1 MGDSAVKMVRGASFL
16 VFDTSISALIGII
29 AFAFITRLI
38 TKTEMGIMAVLLM
51 VTSTC
56 QLTCTLGLPNA
67 ATKFISESLG
77 KDDLDSAA
85 GVTNRVLRINLL
97 MSFTISLLCF
107 VFAEYL
113 SEFLFGSIQ
122 YTNIIQLLSINI
134 FFASLLPGLTG
145 VLLGFKR
152 LREIGLFGVI
162 RDGITW
168 NCLRMAHCK
177 RI

>member
-1 MGDSAVKMVRGASFL
+1 MRVHLVMGDSALRMVRGASFL

-56 QLTCTLGLPNA
+56 QLACTLGLPNA

-77 KDDLDSAA
+77 KDNHDSAA
-85 GVTNRVLRINLL
+85 GITKQVLRINLL

-107 VFAEYL
+107 VMSEYL
-113 SEFLFGSIQ
+113 SELLFGSIQ
-122 YTNIIQLLSINI
+122 YTNVIQLLSINI
-134 FFASLLPGLTG
+134 FFASLLSGLTG
-145 VLLGFKR
+145 LLLGLKR
-152 LREIGLFGVI
+152 FREI
-162 RDGITW
+162 
-168 NCLRMAHCK
+168 
-177 RI
+177 